1 MFEEATGN
9 DGNTPKEIG
18 TKDTAEE
25 DVKEEEPAEE
35 IPGGKTLEE
44 VSEEVP

>member
-9 DGNTPKEIG
+9 DEDTQMQIG
-18 TKDTAEE
+18 TKATGDEE
-25 DVKEEEPAEE
+25 TKEEEPAEE

>member
-1 MFEEATGN
+1 MFEEAGGN
-9 DGNTPKEIG
+9 VDTPKQIG
-18 TKDTAEE
+18 TKGTAEE
-25 DVKEEEPAEE
+25 EKKEEEPAEE

>member
-1 MFEEATGN
+1 MFEEAGGN
-9 DGNTPKEIG
+9 VDNTPKQIG
-18 TKDTAEE
+18 TKGTAEE
-25 DVKEEEPAEE
+25 EKKEEEPAEE